1 MDPLRQSGYEVHGVA
16 LPSVGSTNA
25 SVGLPDDAA
34 ALRAELE
41 RLADE
46 KGEDIIMVVH
56 SYGGMVGSNAVEG
69 LGRRTRHA
77 QGKKGGVVMLV
88 YMCALA
94 VDVGVSVLGSVGG
107 VSPPWVRVQGDFLY
121 PVEPEK
127 IFYADVPADLTQKAV
142 AALRSK
148 TARSY
153 DDMATYAPWADGVE
167 VGYFFTEQDQAV
179 PREAQTQF
187 AANMPSHV
195 VEAVKLAAEHGM
207 SKNPV

>member
-1 MDPLRQSGYEVHGVA
+1 M
-16 LPSVGSTNA
+16 T
-25 SVGLPDDAA
+25 
-34 ALRAELE
+34 
-41 RLADE
+41 
-46 KGEDIIMVVH
+46 I
-56 SYGGMVGSNAVEG
+56 
-69 LGRRTRHA
+69 
-77 QGKKGGVVMLV
+77 
-88 YMCALA
+88 
-94 VDVGVSVLGSVGG
+94 
-107 VSPPWVRVQGDFLY
+107 GDFLY

-142 AALRSK
+142 AALRSE

-187 AANMPSHV
+187 AAKFPPGSFSRTFNSSHSPFLSMPSHV